1 MSQTLPFEGILMI
14 SDMDRTLVTEDF
26 EIPERNVKA
35 IERFIEKGGHFSLA
49 TGRSAQSAGR
59 YLSKVKVNSPC
70 ILSNGATI
78 YDFDKK
84 KILWSAKLAESAR
97 EIVKKILERFSD
109 VGIEIYMNEQ
119 IYIVSSN
126 KWTDRHKANEK
137 IHFEEKKI
145 EEMPF
150 GWQKVL
156 FASDNSKLREIEDF
170 VRSLNY
176 TDCDF
181 VFSNTMYYE
190 MLPKNISKGTVI
202 THLASIMNID
212 KRHTIG
218 IGDFYNDLTLI
229 KMSGFGATVE
239 GAPDDI
245 KKAADFV
252 AGSCREG
259 AVADVIEYL
268 EKSGNI
274 FKQ

>member
-1 MSQTLPFEGILMI
+1 MSQSLPFEGILMI

-26 EIPERNVKA
+26 DVPKRNTKA
-35 IERFIEKGGHFSLA
+35 IERFIEKGGHFALA
-49 TGRSAQSAGR
+49 TGRSAASASR
-59 YLSKVKVNSPC
+59 YLDMVKVNSPC
-70 ILSNGATI
+70 ILSNGSTI
-78 YDFDKK
+78 YDFDNN
-84 KILWSAKLAESAR
+84 KILWNAKLAESV
-97 EIVKKILERFSD
+97 EGLVKKILELFPD
-109 VGIEIYMNEQ
+109 VGTEIYTDER

-126 KWTDRHKANEK
+126 KWTDMHKINEK
-137 IHFEEKKI
+137 IEFIDRKLED
-145 EEMPF
+145 MPS

-156 FASDNSKLREIEDF
+156 FAWENSKLHEIEDF

-190 MLPKNISKGTVI
+190 ILPKNVSKGTAM
-202 THLASIMNID
+202 TRLASLMNID
-212 KRHTIG
+212 ERNTVG

-245 KKAADFV
+245 KEAADFV
-252 AGSCREG
+252 AGSCRDG

-268 EKSGNI
+268 ESSKDI
-274 FKQ
+274 FNQ

>member
-1 MSQTLPFEGILMI
+1 MSQTLPFEGILII

-26 EIPERNVKA
+26 DIPERNVKA
-35 IERFIEKGGHFSLA
+35 IERFIEKGGHFALA

-59 YLSKVKVNSPC
+59 YLGTVKVNSPC

-78 YDFDKK
+78 YDFDKSE
-84 KILWSAKLAESAR
+84 ILWNAKLADSAESL
-97 EIVKKILERFSD
+97 VKKILERFPG
-109 VGIEIYMNEQ
+109 VGTEIYMNER

-126 KWTDRHKANEK
+126 KWTDRHKVNEK
-137 IHFEEKKI
+137 IHFEEKNI
-145 EEMPF
+145 EDMPS

-156 FASDNSKLREIEDF
+156 FAWENSKLREIEDF

-181 VFSNTMYYE
+181 VFSNTMYFE
-190 MLPKNISKGTVI
+190 MLPKNVSKGTAM
-202 THLASIMNID
+202 THLASLMNID
-212 KRHTIG
+212 KNKTVG

-245 KKAADFV
+245 KEAADFV

-268 EKSGNI
+268 ESSNNLFGH
-274 FKQ
+274 